1 MPKMEENLI
10 ERCEDAI
17 TSLKQELEELQ
28 EQYKENQREIVF
40 LSSTNINQGL
50 ESFYG
55 KNISDDPNMRTIQT
69 NLVHREQEIRFFNTV
84 NGIELTKYLKK
95 TESKSEEGTIFNHKL
110 VGCCHFLSFEL
121 EFKTLEEKT
130 KRCEVIHLKIFMD
143 CDWNSDLKELVSR
156 AQKSL
161 NLLGFF
167 RTLSAFTEWCEYR
180 KSTFSQFKDTYPLA
194 VGLPLGSTADYMV
207 LMNPDLPGCE
217 LILVWKIE
225 INEDG
230 SVTPVLDL
238 LPKIPEQAITLDKT
252 GLVEKAG
259 ISFKTLLKTFGL
271 QATIENII
279 HSFCLKKSNE

>member
-1 MPKMEENLI
+1 MSGKSDSSHP
-10 ERCEDAI
+10 D
-17 TSLKQELEELQ
+17 SLSHE
-28 EQYKENQREIVF
+28 
-40 LSSTNINQGL
+40 
-50 ESFYG
+50 
-55 KNISDDPNMRTIQT
+55 
-69 NLVHREQEIRFFNTV
+69 
-84 NGIELTKYLKK
+84 
-95 TESKSEEGTIFNHKL
+95 
-110 VGCCHFLSFEL
+110 
-121 EFKTLEEKT
+121 
-130 KRCEVIHLKIFMD
+130 
-143 CDWNSDLKELVSR
+143 
-156 AQKSL
+156 
-161 NLLGFF
+161 
-167 RTLSAFTEWCEYR
+167 
-180 KSTFSQFKDTYPLA
+180 DTYPLA
-194 VGLPLGSTADYMV
+194 VGLALGSTADYMV